1 MHACRLQKGLLLFG
15 SLPPGTDWN
24 GTVYQDVHVM
34 IWVGFGFLM
43 TFLKRYGQS
52 ATGLTF
58 LVGAVLVQVALICN
72 GLTDTLATGAKAYLS
87 LERSVFSILRLLLRF
102 SRKLGKPKRAERR
115 VRIALSSWTRASS
128 VGIRVANKSYI

>member
-1 MHACRLQKGLLLFG
+1 MPLTKRAFVVRF
-15 SLPPGTDWN
+15 SLPCGGYN

-58 LVGAVLVQVALICN
+58 LAGAVLVQVALICN
-72 GLTDTLATGAKAYLS
+72 GVTDTLTGTKAYLS
-87 LERSVFSILRLLLRF
+87 LER
-102 SRKLGKPKRAERR
+102 
-115 VRIALSSWTRASS
+115 
-128 VGIRVANKSYI
+128 